1 MDISNISGSSCR
13 NRIPSYSAESSNSAT
28 SSISSEH
35 SSNLM
40 MAMVVNKQFTSSSNC
55 NSTSSDSDQNIHNV
69 LVVYP
74 TGYNTIKK
82 IDSK

>member
-1 MDISNISGSSCR
+1 MDISNTSGSSCR

-40 MAMVVNKQFTSSSNC
+40 MAMVVNKQFTSSNC
-55 NSTSSDSDQNIHNV
+55 NSTSSDEQNLHNV

-74 TGYNTIKK
+74 NGYNTIKK